1 MIFSFYINE
10 YLNQKRLTLFHYPS
24 IQQTAPK
31 REHVVNS
38 KSPDDIKVAVK
49 SVNNIGSNIGLSEK
63 DLNKLVDQVSGNVR
77 KVRLLC
83 EELVKKDED
92 LMKKHCDS
100 ASSAST
106 DSNNNNPAQ
115 KSELDKRSEI
125 KSDICTNIRMK
136 RDKDQSCMASSQET
150 LNEVNQIEGTA
161 LGIEVAKWAAQSG
174 GQVIQ
179 LAQS

>member
-1 MIFSFYINE
+1 M
-10 YLNQKRLTLFHYPS
+10 
-24 IQQTAPK
+24 
-31 REHVVNS
+31 NS
-38 KSPDDIKVAVK
+38 KSPEDIKVAVK
-49 SVNNIGSNIGLSEK
+49 SVNNIGTNIGLSEK

-77 KVRLLC
+77 KVRQLC
-83 EELVKKDED
+83 EQLVKKDED

-100 ASSAST
+100 AQNDNSAAT
-106 DSNNNNPAQ
+106 SNNNNPAQ

-125 KSDICTNIRMK
+125 KSDICNNIRMK
-136 RDKDQSCMASSQET
+136 RDKDQTCMASSQET

>member
-1 MIFSFYINE
+1 M
-10 YLNQKRLTLFHYPS
+10 
-24 IQQTAPK
+24 
-31 REHVVNS
+31 NS
-38 KSPDDIKVAVK
+38 KSPEDIKVAVK
-49 SVNNIGSNIGLSEK
+49 SVNNIGTNIGLSEK

-77 KVRLLC
+77 KVRQLC
-83 EELVKKDED
+83 EQLVKKDED

-100 ASSAST
+100 AQNDNSAT
-106 DSNNNNPAQ
+106 TSNNNNPAQ

-125 KSDICTNIRMK
+125 KSDICNNIRMK
-136 RDKDQSCMASSQET
+136 RDKDQTCMASSQET

>member
-1 MIFSFYINE
+1 M
-10 YLNQKRLTLFHYPS
+10 
-24 IQQTAPK
+24 
-31 REHVVNS
+31 NS
-38 KSPDDIKVAVK
+38 KSPEDIKVAVK
-49 SVNNIGSNIGLSEK
+49 SVNNIGTNIGLSEK

-77 KVRLLC
+77 KVRQLC
-83 EELVKKDED
+83 EQLVKKDED

-100 ASSAST
+100 AQNDNSAT
-106 DSNNNNPAQ
+106 TSNNNNPAQ

-125 KSDICTNIRMK
+125 KSDICNSIRMK
-136 RDKDQSCMASSQET
+136 RDKDQTCMASSQET

>member
-1 MIFSFYINE
+1 M
-10 YLNQKRLTLFHYPS
+10 
-24 IQQTAPK
+24 
-31 REHVVNS
+31 NS
-38 KSPDDIKVAVK
+38 KSPEDIKVAVK
-49 SVNNIGSNIGLSEK
+49 SVNNIGTNIGLSEK

-77 KVRLLC
+77 KVRQLC
-83 EELVKKDED
+83 EQLVKKDED

-100 ASSAST
+100 AQSDNSAAT
-106 DSNNNNPAQ
+106 SNNNNPAQ

-125 KSDICTNIRMK
+125 KSDICNNIRMK
-136 RDKDQSCMASSQET
+136 RDKDQTCMASSQET